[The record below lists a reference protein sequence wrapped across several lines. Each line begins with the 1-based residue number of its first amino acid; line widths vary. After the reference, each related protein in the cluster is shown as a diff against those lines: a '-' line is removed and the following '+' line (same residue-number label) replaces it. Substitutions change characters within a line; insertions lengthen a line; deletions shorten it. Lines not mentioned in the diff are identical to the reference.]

1 MSSSFELEHSRIR
14 NLPWLYLNLGKNG
27 VSFSVGPR
35 GAKVTIGKRGVRG
48 SVGLPGSGIRY
59 ETPYYKSRDKFSE

>member
-1 MSSSFELEHSRIR
+1 MGIRFQRRIR
-14 NLPWLYLNLGKNG
+14 ILPWLYLNLGKNG

-59 ETPYYKSRDKFSE
+59 ETPYYKSRDKFG